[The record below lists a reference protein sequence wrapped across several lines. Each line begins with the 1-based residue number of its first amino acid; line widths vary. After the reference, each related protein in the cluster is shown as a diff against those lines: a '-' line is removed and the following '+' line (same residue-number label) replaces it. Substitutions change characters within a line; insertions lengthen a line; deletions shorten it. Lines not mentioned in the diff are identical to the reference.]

1 MAGKT
6 DYKNTWNKENL
17 DRVSLYVPKG
27 KKEAIKAHAAARG
40 ESLNGFI
47 ARAIDETMQH
57 DNEKP
62 GE

>member
-27 KKEAIKAHAAARG
+27 KKELIKAHAAARG

-47 ARAIDETMQH
+47 TRSIDETMQR

>member
-27 KKEAIKAHAAARG
+27 KKEAIKDHAAARG

-47 ARAIDETMQH
+47 ARAIDETIQH

-62 GE
+62 GG